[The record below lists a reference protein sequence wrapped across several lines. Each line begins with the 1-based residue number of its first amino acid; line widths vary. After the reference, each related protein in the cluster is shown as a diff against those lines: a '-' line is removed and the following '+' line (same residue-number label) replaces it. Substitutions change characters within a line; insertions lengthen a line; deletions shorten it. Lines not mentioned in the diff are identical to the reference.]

1 MRERFGVNAMTMWP
15 TGLQGELYLIG
26 DCKDNEET
34 LRTNHNSMT
43 RDTSCAYF
51 LFRVQLRCC
60 DIDVFKMLNILS
72 HCKNVAPSLL
82 RAQLKDFISVC
93 PAIATRGYSWPSLRL
108 LSGTIVSSRRCCRAI
123 TIGTKRYYSEH
134 YTQSS
139 LSNSSVDVFQKQSH
153 VSEPDNSQSK
163 WEKNCKA
170 QTFFKKKIV
179 DGMVLNVGWC
189 SSYKSTIY
197 F

>member
-1 MRERFGVNAMTMWP
+1 MPMWP
-15 TGLQGELYLIG
+15 TGLQGELYLTG
-26 DCKDNEET
+26 DHEEI
-34 LRTNHNSMT
+34 LRTNQNSMT

-51 LFRVQLRCC
+51 LCRVRLCYC
-60 DIDVFKMLNILS
+60 DIDVLKMLNILS
-72 HCKNVAPSLL
+72 HCKNVAPSHL
-82 RAQLKDFISVC
+82 RAQLTNFISVC

-108 LSGTIVSSRRCCRAI
+108 LSGPIVSSRRCCRAI

-139 LSNSSVDVFQKQSH
+139 LSNSSVDVLQKQSH
-153 VSEPDNSQSK
+153 ASEPDNSQSK
-163 WEKNCKA
+163 W
-170 QTFFKKKIV
+170 KKKLVTLRILKNNTIV

-189 SSYKSTIY
+189 STYKSTTY

>member
-1 MRERFGVNAMTMWP
+1 MRERFLSSMSMWP
-15 TGLQGELYLIG
+15 TGLQVELFLIG
-26 DCKDNEET
+26 DCKDHEET
-34 LRTNHNSMT
+34 LRTNQNSMT

-51 LFRVQLRCC
+51 LCRVRLSYC

-82 RAQLKDFISVC
+82 RAQLTDFISVC

-108 LSGTIVSSRRCCRAI
+108 LSGPIVSSQRCCRAI

-153 VSEPDNSQSK
+153 VSEPDSSQSK
-163 WEKNCKA
+163 
-170 QTFFKKKIV
+170 
-179 DGMVLNVGWC
+179 
-189 SSYKSTIY
+189 
-197 F
+197 